1 MDAAKKM
8 LLEKYS
14 SEYSA
19 SKDSI
24 IIHDEHGI
32 VQSSPRKLRRK
43 TRTKIDMSVQTN
55 LQKEIDQP
63 LTKEVQS
70 FLSKMSRIKSRMEQV
85 DPRDVFFLEN

>member
-32 VQSSPRKLRRK
+32 VQSSPSKLRRK
-43 TRTKIDMSVQTN
+43 TRTKIDMAVQTN
-55 LQKEIDQP
+55 P
-63 LTKEVQS
+63 
-70 FLSKMSRIKSRMEQV
+70 
-85 DPRDVFFLEN
+85 

>member
-1 MDAAKKM
+1 
-8 LLEKYS
+8 
-14 SEYSA
+14 
-19 SKDSI
+19 
-24 IIHDEHGI
+24 
-32 VQSSPRKLRRK
+32 
-43 TRTKIDMSVQTN
+43 MSVQTN